1 MEKMCRFNDRQL
13 RTVNT
18 GLSGES
24 KIVQREDHFDI
35 TVASEIMAIV
45 CLSNDI
51 LN

>member
-1 MEKMCRFNDRQL
+1 MCRFNDRQL

-45 CLSNDI
+45 CLSKDI